1 MKYLLD
7 TSALIAHFRDEEGAE
22 KLQDLFDSKDAQL
35 LVASVSLPE
44 FARRLRELGM
54 SEQESL
60 HVLDQYL
67 LVLEEVVP
75 VDGPVARDAF
85 EILCKSSE
93 RLPLIDSLI
102 AAAARSS
109 DAILIHRDRHMRAIP
124 ASMLTQLDLEGGKAE
139 D

>member
-7 TSALIAHFRDEEGAE
+7 TSALIAHFRDEEGAA

-75 VDGPVARDAF
+75 VDGPVARGAF
-85 EILCKSSE
+85 EIICKSSE

-102 AAAARSS
+102 ASAARSS

-124 ASMLTQLDLEGGKAE
+124 ASMLTQLDLEGRKKA
-139 D
+139 

>member
-7 TSALIAHFRDEEGAE
+7 TSALLAHFRDEEGAE

-75 VDGPVARDAF
+75 VDGPVARGAF
-85 EILCKSSE
+85 KILCKSSE

-102 AAAARSS
+102 ASAARSS

-124 ASMLTQLDLEGGKAE
+124 ASMLTQLDLEGRKKG
-139 D
+139 

>member
-1 MKYLLD
+1 VKYLLD

-22 KLQDLFDSKDAQL
+22 KLQDLFDSKDAQF

-75 VDGPVARDAF
+75 VDGMVARGAF
-85 EILCKSSE
+85 EIICKSSE

-124 ASMLTQLDLEGGKAE
+124 ASMVTQLDLEVRKKG
-139 D
+139 

>member
-7 TSALIAHFRDEEGAE
+7 TSALLAHFSDEEGAE

-75 VDGPVARDAF
+75 VDGPVARGAF
-85 EILCKSSE
+85 EIICKSSE

-124 ASMLTQLDLEGGKAE
+124 ASMLTQLDLESGKKG
-139 D
+139 

>member
-7 TSALIAHFRDEEGAE
+7 TSALLAHFRDEEGAE

-75 VDGPVARDAF
+75 VDGPVARGAF

-109 DAILIHRDRHMRAIP
+109 DAILIHRDRHIRAIP
-124 ASMLTQLDLEGGKAE
+124 ASMLTQLDLEGRKKG
-139 D
+139 